1 MILYTEKQLEEAW
14 HIHCAELAYSN
25 VESAIKIEFPT
36 LEDFRPIY
44 EEAMEDLLDAHTS
57 GE

>member
-25 VESAIKIEFPT
+25 VDSVIKIKFPT
-36 LEDFRPIY
+36 LEEFRPIY
-44 EEAMEDLLDAHTS
+44 EEAMEDFLNADSS
-57 GE
+57 GA

>member
-44 EEAMEDLLDAHTS
+44 EEAMQDYIDC
-57 GE
+57 GER

>member
-25 VESAIKIEFPT
+25 VESPIKIEFPT